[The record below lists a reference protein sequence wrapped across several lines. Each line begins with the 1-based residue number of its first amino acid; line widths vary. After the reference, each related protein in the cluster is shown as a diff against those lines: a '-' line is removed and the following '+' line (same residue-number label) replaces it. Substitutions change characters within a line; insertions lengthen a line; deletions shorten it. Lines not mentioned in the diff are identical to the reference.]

1 MRNEVYY
8 AVMYEELFRNRGL
21 SLDRLHALLGVAE
34 AGSIARAA
42 RKDPVRQS
50 QISRQLSELEAY
62 FGCALT
68 ERKSGRRVL
77 TEDGRRL
84 AEHTRWTL
92 AGLADIK
99 RGRARES
106 DPPFK
111 LGAGESTLAWLVL
124 PRLADVSARFSVS
137 ALAAEDVVR
146 GLVDGRLDLGIVRRD
161 HVGSKLS
168 SRPVGAVEHALF
180 VPRAVVPRGLDE
192 SEIPFRVPIALQTS
206 DHDIH
211 SRMMEEA
218 SRKRETLDVRLEC
231 ESFLQ
236 VYRAVL
242 SERYAGL
249 LPTLVRSELPKGRF
263 LEIGFGGRHAS
274 RLHLAWSPSLLRVR
288 PGAERVL
295 ASLAEVIMPR

>member
-1 MRNEVYY
+1 
-8 AVMYEELFRNRGL
+8 MYEELLRDRGL
-21 SLDRLHALLGVAE
+21 SLDRLHALLVVAE
-34 AGSIARAA
+34 TGSIARAA

-50 QISRQLSELEAY
+50 QISRQLSELEDY

-68 ERKSGRRVL
+68 ERRAGRRIL

-84 AEHTRWTL
+84 AEHTRWML

-99 RGRARES
+99 RGRGQES
-106 DPPFK
+106 APPFK

-124 PRLADVSARFSVS
+124 PRLADVSARFAIS

-146 GLVDGRLDLGIVRRD
+146 GLVEGRLDIGIVRRD
-161 HVGSKLS
+161 EVGSKLA
-168 SRPVGAVEHALF
+168 SRPIGAVRHALF
-180 VPRAVVPRGLDE
+180 VPRAIVPRGADE
-192 SEIPFRVPIALQTS
+192 SEIPFRVPIAIQTS

-211 SRMMEEA
+211 ARMMDEA
-218 SRKRETLDVRLEC
+218 NRRRGALDVRLEC

-236 VYRAVL
+236 VHRAVR

-249 LPTLVRSELPKGRF
+249 LPTSVRPDLPERRF
-263 LEIGFGGRHAS
+263 LELAFAGSFQS
-274 RLHLAWSPSLLRVR
+274 RLHLAWSPALLRVR

-295 ASLAEVIMPR
+295 SRLAEVIAKP